1 MNEKRVKYLRAIEPV
16 SENTPITDTDVVDN
30 KMQFADVYYGT
41 ICGFCEH
48 NGEINAIIE
57 DEKTGKFLAF
67 GLNEITIDK

>member
-16 SENTPITDTDVVDN
+16 TEIIPETDMVDD
-30 KMQFADVYYGT
+30 KMQFADVHYGT

-48 NGEINAIIE
+48 NGEINAIVE